1 MIIYKWT
8 GISKL
13 PEHGDWYLNFDGLPK
28 QMDKTMTTGEPDR
41 PYFILDRIEKEEN

>member
-8 GISKL
+8 GDYRPPK
-13 PEHGDWYLNFDGLPK
+13 HKDWYLNHDGSAK

-41 PYFILDRIEKEEN
+41 PYFILDRIEKE